1 MNSKVDLHMHSR
13 ASDGSDWIPGLLR
26 KIQKLG
32 ITTFALTDHD
42 TVKGVQRMEKL
53 IPDGIRFIKGIELSC
68 KTEVAKCHILGYN
81 YDLKQKD
88 FLDFVAEAYAVRIN
102 KTHNRL
108 RYMEEEFGFRFTAEE
123 KDEQFRSPGKMKLK
137 KLLEKKLQQL
147 HPGAEP
153 VDIFATY
160 FRNLPSGRVDAA
172 RAVQAI
178 KNAGG
183 IAVWAHPLGGTGEK
197 RLTKEK
203 FAAQLQT
210 LKEIGI
216 AGLECYYSEY
226 TAEESEM
233 LRQAAAEQ
241 GLLVSGGSDYHGTNK
256 KHLHLGMLNKDD
268 EIVTEDKL
276 SVLELLR

>member
-1 MNSKVDLHMHSR
+1 M
-13 ASDGSDWIPGLLR
+13 
-26 KIQKLG
+26 
-32 ITTFALTDHD
+32 
-42 TVKGVQRMEKL
+42 
-53 IPDGIRFIKGIELSC
+53 
-68 KTEVAKCHILGYN
+68 
-81 YDLKQKD
+81 
-88 FLDFVAEAYAVRIN
+88 AEAYGVRIN

-123 KDEQFRSPGKMKLK
+123 KEAQLKSPGKLQLKL
-137 KLLEKKLQQL
+137 LLEKKLRQL

-160 FRNLPSGRVDAA
+160 FKNLPSGRVDAA
-172 RAVQAI
+172 RAIRAI

-197 RLTKEK
+197 RLTKEQ

-210 LKEIGI
+210 LKEAGI

-226 TAEESEM
+226 TTEESEM
-233 LRQAAAEQ
+233 LWQAAMEQ
-241 GLLVSGGSDYHGTNK
+241 GLRISGGSDYHGRNK

-268 EIVTEDKL
+268 TIVTEDKL
-276 SVLELLR
+276 SVLKLLR

>member
-123 KDEQFRSPGKMKLK
+123 KEEQFRSPGKMKLK

-276 SVLELLR
+276 SVLKLLR

>member
-32 ITTFALTDHD
+32 IRTFALTDHD
-42 TVKGVQRMEKL
+42 TIKGVQRMEK
-53 IPDGIRFIKGIELSC
+53 IVPDGIRFIRGIELSC

-81 YDLKQKD
+81 YDLKQKE
-88 FLDFVAEAYAVRIN
+88 FLDFVAEAYGVRIN

-108 RYMEEEFGFRFTAEE
+108 RYMEEEFGFQFTAEE
-123 KDEQFRSPGKMKLK
+123 KEAQLKNPGKLQLKL
-137 KLLEKKLQQL
+137 LLEKKLRQL

-160 FRNLPSGRVDAA
+160 FKNLPSGRVDADA
-172 RAVQAI
+172 
-178 KNAGG
+178 
-183 IAVWAHPLGGTGEK
+183 
-197 RLTKEK
+197 
-203 FAAQLQT
+203 
-210 LKEIGI
+210 GI

-233 LRQAAAEQ
+233 LRQAAMEQ
-241 GLLVSGGSDYHGTNK
+241 GLRISGGSDYHGRNK

-268 EIVTEDKL
+268 AIVTEDKL
-276 SVLELLR
+276 SVLKLLR

>member
-26 KIQKLG
+26 TIQELG
-32 ITTFALTDHD
+32 IRTFALTDHD
-42 TVKGVQRMEKL
+42 TIKGVRRMEKL
-53 IPDGIRFIKGIELSC
+53 VPDGIRFIRGIELSC
-68 KTEVAKCHILGYN
+68 KTKVAKCHVLGYN
-81 YDLKQKD
+81 YDLKQKE

-108 RYMEEEFGFRFTAEE
+108 RYMEEEFGFEFTAEE
-123 KDEQFRSPGKMKLK
+123 KEAQLKSPGKLQLKL
-137 KLLEKKLQQL
+137 LLEKKLQQL

-172 RAVQAI
+172 RAIRAI

-197 RLTKEK
+197 RLTGEQ

-210 LKEIGI
+210 LKEAGV

-226 TAEESEM
+226 TAAESEM
-233 LRQAAAEQ
+233 LRQAAMEQ
-241 GLLVSGGSDYHGTNK
+241 GLLISGGSDYHGTNK

-268 EIVTEDKL
+268 AIIDRSQLTILD
-276 SVLELLR
+276 VL

>member
-1 MNSKVDLHMHSR
+1 MNSTVDLHMHSR

-32 ITTFALTDHD
+32 IQTFALTNHD
-42 TVKGVQRMEKL
+42 TIKGVRRMEKL
-53 IPDGIRFIKGIELSC
+53 IPDGIRFIRGIELSC

-81 YDLKQKD
+81 YDLSQTA
-88 FLDFVAEAYAVRIN
+88 FLDFVAEAYAVRIH

-108 RYMEEEFGFRFTAEE
+108 RYLEEDHGFVFTAEE
-123 KDEQFRSPGKMKLK
+123 KEDQLQSPGKMKLK

-147 HPGAEP
+147 HPDAPP

-160 FRNLPSGRVDAA
+160 FKNLPSGRVEALRA
-172 RAVQAI
+172 IQAVQA
-178 KNAGG
+178 AGG
-183 IAVWAHPLGGTGEK
+183 LAVWAHPLGGVGEK
-197 RLTKEK
+197 RLTEEQ

-210 LKEIGI
+210 LKKLGI
-216 AGLECYYSEY
+216 AGVECYYSEY

-233 LRQAAAEQ
+233 LRQAVVRQ
-241 GLLVSGGSDYHGTNK
+241 GLLISGGSDYHGTNK

-268 EIVTEDKL
+268 LVIDSSQLTILD
-276 SVLELLR
+276 VL

>member
-32 ITTFALTDHD
+32 IRTFALTDHD

-53 IPDGIRFIKGIELSC
+53 VPDGIHFIRGIELSC

-81 YDLKQKD
+81 YDLKQKE
-88 FLDFVAEAYAVRIN
+88 FLDFVAEAYGVRIN

-123 KDEQFRSPGKMKLK
+123 KEAQLKNPGKLHLKL
-137 KLLEKKLQQL
+137 LLEKKLRQL

-160 FRNLPSGRVDAA
+160 FKNLPSGRVDAT
-172 RAVQAI
+172 RAIRAI

-197 RLTKEK
+197 RLTREQ
-203 FAAQLQT
+203 FAAQLRT
-210 LKEIGI
+210 LKDAGI

-241 GLLVSGGSDYHGTNK
+241 GLRISGGSDYHGRNK

-268 EIVTEDKL
+268 AIVTEDKL
-276 SVLELLR
+276 NVLKLLG

>member
-26 KIQKLG
+26 KIEKLG

-42 TVKGVQRMEKL
+42 IVKGVQRMEKL

-123 KDEQFRSPGKMKLK
+123 KEEQFRSPGKMKLK

-160 FRNLPSGRVDAA
+160 FRNLPSGRVDAV

-197 RLTKEK
+197 RLTGEK

-241 GLLVSGGSDYHGTNK
+241 GLLISGGSDYHGTNK

>member
-32 ITTFALTDHD
+32 IRTFALTDHD
-42 TVKGVQRMEKL
+42 TVKGVQRMEK
-53 IPDGIRFIKGIELSC
+53 IVPDGIRFIRGIELSC

-81 YDLKQKD
+81 YDLKQKE
-88 FLDFVAEAYAVRIN
+88 FLDFVAEAYGVRIN

-123 KDEQFRSPGKMKLK
+123 KEAQLKNPGKLQLKL
-137 KLLEKKLQQL
+137 
-147 HPGAEP
+147 PGAES

-160 FRNLPSGRVDAA
+160 FKNLPSGRVDAA
-172 RAVQAI
+172 RAIRAI

-197 RLTKEK
+197 RLTKEQ

-210 LKEIGI
+210 LKEAGI

-226 TAEESEM
+226 TTEESEM
-233 LRQAAAEQ
+233 LWQAAMEQ
-241 GLLVSGGSDYHGTNK
+241 GLRISGGSDYHGRNK

-268 EIVTEDKL
+268 AIITEDKL
-276 SVLELLR
+276 SVLKLL

>member
-26 KIQKLG
+26 KIQELG
-32 ITTFALTDHD
+32 IRTFALTDHD
-42 TVKGVQRMEKL
+42 TIKGVRRMEKL
-53 IPDGIRFIKGIELSC
+53 VPDGIRFIRGIELSC
-68 KTEVAKCHILGYN
+68 KTEVTKCHILGYN
-81 YDLKQKD
+81 YDLKQKE

-108 RYMEEEFGFRFTAEE
+108 RYMEEEFGFEFTAEE
-123 KDEQFRSPGKMKLK
+123 KEAQLKSPGKLQLKL
-137 KLLEKKLQQL
+137 LLEKKLQQL

-172 RAVQAI
+172 RAIRAI

-197 RLTKEK
+197 RLTGEQ

-210 LKEIGI
+210 LKEAGV

-226 TAEESEM
+226 TAAESEM
-233 LRQAAAEQ
+233 LRQAAMEQ
-241 GLLVSGGSDYHGTNK
+241 GLLISGGSDYHGTNK

-268 EIVTEDKL
+268 AIIERPQLTILD
-276 SVLELLR
+276 VL

>member
-26 KIQKLG
+26 KIQELG
-32 ITTFALTDHD
+32 IRTFALTDHD
-42 TVKGVQRMEKL
+42 TIKGVRRMEKL
-53 IPDGIRFIKGIELSC
+53 VPDGIRFIRGIELSC
-68 KTEVAKCHILGYN
+68 KTKVAKCHVLGYN
-81 YDLKQKD
+81 YDLKQKE

-108 RYMEEEFGFRFTAEE
+108 RYMEEEFGFEFTAEE
-123 KDEQFRSPGKMKLK
+123 KEAQLKSPGKLQLKL
-137 KLLEKKLQQL
+137 LLEKKLPQL

-172 RAVQAI
+172 RAIRAI

-197 RLTKEK
+197 RLTGEQ

-210 LKEIGI
+210 LKEAGV

-226 TAEESEM
+226 TAAESEM
-233 LRQAAAEQ
+233 LRQAAMER
-241 GLLVSGGSDYHGTNK
+241 GLLISGGSDYHGTNK

-268 EIVTEDKL
+268 AIIDRSQLTILD
-276 SVLELLR
+276 VL

>member
-32 ITTFALTDHD
+32 IRTFALTDHD
-42 TVKGVQRMEKL
+42 TIKGVQRMEK
-53 IPDGIRFIKGIELSC
+53 IVPDGIRFIRGIELSC

-81 YDLKQKD
+81 YDLKQKE
-88 FLDFVAEAYAVRIN
+88 FLDFVAEAY
-102 KTHNRL
+102 
-108 RYMEEEFGFRFTAEE
+108 G
-123 KDEQFRSPGKMKLK
+123 
-137 KLLEKKLQQL
+137 
-147 HPGAEP
+147 
-153 VDIFATY
+153 
-160 FRNLPSGRVDAA
+160 LPSGRVDAT
-172 RAVQAI
+172 RAIRAI

-197 RLTKEK
+197 RLTKEQ

-210 LKEIGI
+210 LKEAGI

-226 TAEESEM
+226 TTEESEM
-233 LRQAAAEQ
+233 LWQAAMEQ
-241 GLLVSGGSDYHGTNK
+241 GLRISGGSDYHGRNK

-268 EIVTEDKL
+268 AIITEDKL
-276 SVLELLR
+276 SVLKLL

>member
-32 ITTFALTDHD
+32 IRTFALTDHD
-42 TVKGVQRMEKL
+42 TIKGVRRMEKL
-53 IPDGIRFIKGIELSC
+53 VPDGIRFIRGIELSC

-81 YDLKQKD
+81 YDLKQKE

-108 RYMEEEFGFRFTAEE
+108 RYMEEEFGFQFTGEE
-123 KDEQFRSPGKMKLK
+123 KEAQMKSPGKLQLKL
-137 KLLEKKLQQL
+137 LLEKKLQQL

-172 RAVQAI
+172 RAIRAI

-197 RLTKEK
+197 RLTGEQ

-210 LKEIGI
+210 LKKAGI

-226 TAEESEM
+226 TAAESEM

-241 GLLVSGGSDYHGTNK
+241 GLLISGGSDYHGTNK
-256 KHLHLGMLNKDD
+256 KHLHLGMLNRDD
-268 EIVTEDKL
+268 ETVTEDKL
-276 SVLELLR
+276 SVLNLLR

>member
-32 ITTFALTDHD
+32 IRTFALTDHD
-42 TVKGVQRMEKL
+42 TIKGVQRMEK
-53 IPDGIRFIKGIELSC
+53 IVPDGIRFIKGIELSC

-81 YDLKQKD
+81 YDLKQKE
-88 FLDFVAEAYAVRIN
+88 FLDFVAEAYGVRIN

-108 RYMEEEFGFRFTAEE
+108 RYMEEEFGFRFTAGE
-123 KDEQFRSPGKMKLK
+123 KEAQLKNPGKLQLKL
-137 KLLEKKLQQL
+137 LLEKKLRQL
-147 HPGAEP
+147 HPEAEP

-160 FRNLPSGRVDAA
+160 FKNLPSGRVDAA
-172 RAVQAI
+172 RAIRAI

-197 RLTKEK
+197 RLTKEQ

-210 LKEIGI
+210 LKEVGI

-233 LRQAAAEQ
+233 LRQAAMEQ
-241 GLLVSGGSDYHGTNK
+241 GLLISGGSDYHGTNK

-268 EIVTEDKL
+268 EVIKDSQLTILEKL
-276 SVLELLR
+276 